1 MSRWWIAAL
10 LALALLGS
18 GWLFRQVESSAPGN
32 RAGGHEPDFYMTDFH
47 SVAMDVQ
54 GRPERELRA
63 GRMVHFADTG
73 AQELTAP
80 RLCFRL
86 TEPKP
91 WCVTSESGW
100 VAGDGQ
106 TVRLL
111 GEVHL
116 WQRDG
121 EGGSALDVYTRDVTV
136 LPSRE
141 EARTEA
147 PARIVGP
154 WGEAEGVGMNLRLAA
169 SRLELLSRVRT
180 RYDPQ
185 RH

>member
-18 GWLFRQVESSAPGN
+18 GWLFRQVESSLSGAGG
-32 RAGGHEPDFYMTDFH
+32 GGHEPDFYMTDFH

-111 GEVHL
+111 GEVHE
-116 WQRDG
+116 RAVAAGCD
-121 EGGSALDVYTRDVTV
+121 RN
-136 LPSRE
+136 
-141 EARTEA
+141 A
-147 PARIVGP
+147 PAF
-154 WGEAEGVGMNLRLAA
+154 AA
-169 SRLELLSRVRT
+169 IERQSGSHLSVV
-180 RYDPQ
+180 PSPSIPSSQ
-185 RH
+185 GAQ